1 VSDDVEIRSYPDGPF
16 LVRGPVR
23 VLGEEG
29 EEVEIRRRIIALC
42 RCGRSRLQPF
52 CDGTHAVAVVRER
65 AGDDAGT
72 GTTS

>member
-1 VSDDVEIRSYPDGPF
+1 VSDDTEIRSYPDGPF
-16 LVRGPVR
+16 LVRGPIR
-23 VLGEEG
+23 LLGEDG

-65 AGDDAGT
+65 ARDDGGGDT
-72 GTTS
+72 MS